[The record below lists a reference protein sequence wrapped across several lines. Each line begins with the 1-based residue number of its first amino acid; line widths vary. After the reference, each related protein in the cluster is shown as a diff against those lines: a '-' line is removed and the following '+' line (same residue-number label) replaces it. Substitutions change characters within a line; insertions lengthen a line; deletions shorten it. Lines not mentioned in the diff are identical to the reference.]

1 MDGENGQR
9 QETSAESTA
18 ESPADPGRES
28 SATSTSSPEHSISL
42 LALRRA
48 ADAQELESDAFLQDL
63 FVRLSAVI
71 DDMVDVRWAARG
83 PRVVAAA
90 ARTLACHG
98 ARLDAA
104 QLRVLHD
111 IETRDDVVP
120 RVRSGVSR
128 AAAFLRGTG
137 TDAIHAARDAAAAR
151 LACGESADL
160 PEVGAAYAG
169 GEISRAHLDVAVRTY
184 ERLGAATRNALM
196 PVQDPR
202 TAEVTE
208 RRCVELVDATLA
220 EQARR
225 FSVPEFTRIAEHLV
239 QNLNPPEPG
248 DAHRRRYLH
257 LSRLADGSVRGRFA
271 FGPAQAL
278 TLTAVLAALAGPRPG
293 MAVDADGVEHDLS
306 DERDPGQ
313 RRADALIEA
322 IDHNHETCHCRH
334 QDATEIDPA
343 QNTNVGVT
351 PTGPGDIDDGPDGEN
366 HPDVQSLDLEP
377 VNEGHPEPEHLDPED
392 LDPEDLDPE
401 RPTPRDVRRG
411 SEPPP
416 QEGELQIRRPP
427 GARTGPYPQIEIV
440 VTATLEHLAQAR
452 HHARGGGTGVAPGFG
467 DGFAHAQHAG
477 GVHPTVLGL
486 LACSARLRRLLLD
499 DHGAVLRLGRA
510 VRLASPAQ
518 KQALYGR
525 DVGCVIP
532 GCGVPGDLCEVHHVV
547 PWVDGGRTDIDNL
560 VFACPRHHVEV
571 TDGTWEI
578 EMIDGVPW
586 ARPPGWVHPG
596 RPLLR
601 NASHRAATA

>member
-1 MDGENGQR
+1 
-9 QETSAESTA
+9 
-18 ESPADPGRES
+18 
-28 SATSTSSPEHSISL
+28 
-42 LALRRA
+42 LASRRA
-48 ADAQELESDAFLQDL
+48 ADAEALESDGFLQDI
-63 FVRLSAVI
+63 FMRLSAVM
-71 DDMVDVRWAARG
+71 DDLADVRWRALG

-90 ARTLACHG
+90 VRELASQHARFG
-98 ARLDAA
+98 AA

-111 IETRDDVVP
+111 VETRDDVVP

-128 AAAFLRGTG
+128 AATFLRGTG
-137 TDAIHAARDAAAAR
+137 ADATRAARDAAAAR
-151 LACGESADL
+151 LSCGEGADL
-160 PEVGAAYAG
+160 AEIGAAHAA
-169 GEISRAHLDVAVRTY
+169 GEISRAHLDVAVRTH

-196 PVQDPR
+196 PIQDPQ
-202 TAEVTE
+202 TAEVIE

-225 FSVPEFTRIAEHLV
+225 FGVPEFTRIADRLV

-293 MAVDADGVEHDLS
+293 TVVDADGVEHDLP
-306 DERDPGQ
+306 DERDAGQ

-334 QDATEIDPA
+334 QDTTEVDPPA
-343 QNTNVGVT
+343 QNNDV
-351 PTGPGDIDDGPDGEN
+351 DPDGEN
-366 HPDVQSLDLEP
+366 HQELQSLD
-377 VNEGHPEPEHLDPED
+377 VASVQRGHPDPEYLDPES
-392 LDPEDLDPE
+392 PAF
-401 RPTPRDVRRG
+401 
-411 SEPPP
+411 EPPP
-416 QEGELQIRRPP
+416 HEGEFRIRRPP
-427 GARTGPYPQIEIV
+427 GARKGPYPQVEII
-440 VTATLEHLAQAR
+440 VTATLEHLAQAC
-452 HHARGGGTGVAPGFG
+452 HHARAGGTGVAPGLG

-486 LACSARLRRLLLD
+486 LACSGRLRRLLLD
-499 DHGAVLRLGRA
+499 DHGAVLHLGRA
-510 VRLASPAQ
+510 ARLATPAQ
-518 KQALYGR
+518 RQALYGR

-547 PWVDGGRTDIDNL
+547 PWADGGPTDIENL
-560 VFACPRHHVEV
+560 VFVCPRHHVEV

-578 EMIDGVPW
+578 EIVDGVPW

-601 NASHRAATA
+601 NASHRATAA